1 MPKDK
6 STTSNLSTSNSTS
19 RLVSIDP
26 GVNKIGL
33 ATFDG
38 KTLKDYTVKIIPY
51 APLVR
56 ERIHGIDKVVTQY
69 LNEKQPHTLA
79 VEKTNFSSATHNG
92 LLVLAYYKILA
103 IARRKKLRV
112 YEYVPISIR
121 KSVCGDGHATKRDV
135 KKVLISKYPELRV
148 FAGANRRWKDR
159 HYSHLYDSIA
169 VGLAHLKKHA
179 QSGKRPQ

>member
-6 STTSNLSTSNSTS
+6 NTTSNSPTSNGSR

-33 ATFDG
+33 ASFEG
-38 KTLKDYTVKIIPY
+38 KSLTDYTVKIIPY
-51 APLVR
+51 SPSVR
-56 ERIHGIDKVVTQY
+56 ERILGIDKVVTQY

-103 IARRKKLRV
+103 IARRKKLPV

-121 KSVCGDGHATKRDV
+121 KSVCGDGHATKHDV
-135 KKVLISKYPELRV
+135 MKVLISKYPELRV
-148 FAGANRRWKDR
+148 FTGANRRWKER
-159 HYSHLYDSIA
+159 HCSHLFDSVA

-179 QSGKRPQ
+179 QNGKRTQ